1 MKNIIL
7 QHYDG
12 ELGEIETLSIENI
25 KNYAKRID
33 AEYHLIRGKPFR
45 QHLTAPCQ
53 KVYMLDEE
61 WDDYDDVLMLD
72 IDMFTPKELSENVF
86 QAPGIGLYSD
96 TQKWLHGKIVRS
108 NPTIAS
114 SNAPYWG
121 GAIYKLNRNMRK
133 KFRKQLGDNE
143 SWMLSFNKKWTFEDE
158 GIMHVLAYRAG
169 ITMKDANLFLDNKWC
184 QDSYLPNPEK
194 AGFIHVRTKI
204 KPNGPEK
211 KKIENLRTLQEA
223 GIVER

>member
-12 ELGEIETLSIENI
+12 DLGEIEKESIKNI
-25 KNYAKRID
+25 KKYAEMVD
-33 AEYHLIRGKPFR
+33 AEYYLILGKPFR
-45 QHLTAPCQ
+45 SHLTSPCQ
-53 KVYMLDEE
+53 KVHMLNEE

-86 QAPGIGLYSD
+86 QATGIGLYSD
-96 TQKWLHGKIVRS
+96 TQKRSHRKIVAN
-108 NPTIAS
+108 NPMIAS
-114 SNAPYWG
+114 SIAPYWG

-133 KFRKQLGDNE
+133 KLRNQLGGNE
-143 SWMLSFNKKWTFEDE
+143 SWMLNFNKKWTFEDE

-169 ITMKDANLFLDNKWC
+169 ITMKYDNLFIDNKWC
-184 QDSYLPNPEK
+184 QNSFLPNPEK

-223 GIVER
+223 GIVE